1 MYLKVFPYMTLVN
14 FGAPPSYLSLKKNT
28 PPPEVAE
35 VTNISF
41 AIDLICFALF
51 FSEIWIWQ
59 KNYPKK
65 LFPAIESEF
74 FK

>member
-51 FSEIWIWQ
+51 FSEI
-59 KNYPKK
+59 
-65 LFPAIESEF
+65 
-74 FK
+74 